1 MRSLRPDTERQ
12 KIEIRK
18 ETEKIREMKVRLS
31 HLEQQA
37 QRNAGNVSQSNNV
50 DVKVKSIPAGK
61 MEGEVQ
67 YIDLPTK
74 EEPNLKELVSQQ
86 HREVMCG
93 IKTLEAH
100 INRMQQKL
108 FCAKVPQ
115 EKKTGSKDV
124 ISKKGLTY
132 YLQLQFPNLI
142 KLSTLKRK
150 ETKGRSDSTKQ
161 TLKNI
166 EIKDLF
172 NRSSHIPK
180 SVKHELDFEN
190 SKHVKHHQNFQASKT
205 HEQKLDSQ
213 APDHDLETSEPVQ
226 SVCQNMFRSMELNS
240 DIISSDS
247 VKFRKISNSS
257 KSTELDFAKYVNL
270 VKSNVVVKPEISVKI
285 NEGKPTRLVQNVRTK
300 SHTPDEHNGT
310 PQLSKQTSYDDET
323 EITTAITQSQPLKTK
338 VKNLQPE
345 IGFQSM
351 TNQVSVVNVE
361 TKTMP
366 VKSEDHNMQ
375 LGIKMQQLEN
385 ENNFL
390 QSEIKPKLLKQDFPL
405 ENKSQALKQNY
416 YFSQSELKPQEIKKD
431 NLFQHPDVR
440 LKYKRIPPCSEI
452 KSLNIDTKPL
462 PLQYAI
468 FEVQPE
474 IKSQKQNTEEYIIKP
489 GRQLKGIYNF
499 CGVFCPNE
507 LDHITKLMS
516 LNALPV
522 QCCCNTYTNQTPE
535 ISVLNVE
542 TYSQYEES
550 KNGRGNHILD
560 ESKEDAKKGN
570 YQDGHSDEFKLDF
583 DKKVENV
590 GKMAVVSAGKSWES
604 ETGVKRQL
612 QDDKHIQVKERMFG
626 NQHKNETGER
636 KQRTRYKFDI
646 IQKQQ
651 SSCYKSEAVKEG
663 NCKSKIKACCDTN
676 EKRKRLGVPQMLEK
690 AKSPLDRMPPKND
703 NILTMKTPMSVRK
716 SKSLI
721 DNTLMYW
728 DGKQIP
734 VDADPKTNKQ
744 KPLEGSVA
752 LIPAKNNVFKFKG
765 KDLNQH
771 LQQSPGERN
780 RTLCHQ
786 QYVPIATASPLAKND
801 VSSHSPLTNN
811 NSLQMTYIN
820 PCINSL
826 EINNSIMNQ
835 DNAVETQTVVSKYNL
850 EHVQWKRHKL
860 RHTTDVRR
868 RLDKLQRQLGLEPGS
883 WSTWKPQ
890 PNPQL

>member
-1 MRSLRPDTERQ
+1 MPCIVGPYLHGMARPQVADRGVGLQIWREAANILNKQSRTSDKGWSSSLRLGEGLTTHHRKKQLVTNPYNKPRNGTDSLARPELYSPPDIIRNIKSRRLRWAGHVAHMGESRNAYRVMMEDEQELEREIKSINYDQLTSSSQWQTVDLLRKSVAGENLELLLEVEVTESVCASMAAVEEAPVATLVGDSNKANDSVEVTIEPLKSETTLSSYSQTCSRKQKSCSPEVPRPVSSPLIRRARQLDEKARWKPELAKKLRQSSAPGCAAEHTGTASENPTFIDIYDVVQMAATIRGTQELELKLRRFCPTPGTRRRRKMRSLRTDTERQ

-142 KLSTLKRK
+142 KLSTLKCK

-161 TLKNI
+161 TLKNV

-180 SVKHELDFEN
+180 SVKHELNFEN

-213 APDHDLETSEPVQ
+213 APDHDLENSEPVQ

-323 EITTAITQSQPLKTK
+323 E
-338 VKNLQPE
+338 
-345 IGFQSM
+345 
-351 TNQVSVVNVE
+351 
-361 TKTMP
+361 
-366 VKSEDHNMQ
+366 
-375 LGIKMQQLEN
+375 
-385 ENNFL
+385 
-390 QSEIKPKLLKQDFPL
+390 
-405 ENKSQALKQNY
+405 
-416 YFSQSELKPQEIKKD
+416 
-431 NLFQHPDVR
+431 
-440 LKYKRIPPCSEI
+440 
-452 KSLNIDTKPL
+452 
-462 PLQYAI
+462 
-468 FEVQPE
+468 
-474 IKSQKQNTEEYIIKP
+474 
-489 GRQLKGIYNF
+489 
-499 CGVFCPNE
+499 
-507 LDHITKLMS
+507 
-516 LNALPV
+516 
-522 QCCCNTYTNQTPE
+522 
-535 ISVLNVE
+535 
-542 TYSQYEES
+542 
-550 KNGRGNHILD
+550 
-560 ESKEDAKKGN
+560 
-570 YQDGHSDEFKLDF
+570 
-583 DKKVENV
+583 
-590 GKMAVVSAGKSWES
+590 
-604 ETGVKRQL
+604 
-612 QDDKHIQVKERMFG
+612 
-626 NQHKNETGER
+626 
-636 KQRTRYKFDI
+636 
-646 IQKQQ
+646 
-651 SSCYKSEAVKEG
+651 
-663 NCKSKIKACCDTN
+663 
-676 EKRKRLGVPQMLEK
+676 
-690 AKSPLDRMPPKND
+690 
-703 NILTMKTPMSVRK
+703 
-716 SKSLI
+716 
-721 DNTLMYW
+721 
-728 DGKQIP
+728 
-734 VDADPKTNKQ
+734 
-744 KPLEGSVA
+744 
-752 LIPAKNNVFKFKG
+752 
-765 KDLNQH
+765 
-771 LQQSPGERN
+771 
-780 RTLCHQ
+780 
-786 QYVPIATASPLAKND
+786 
-801 VSSHSPLTNN
+801 
-811 NSLQMTYIN
+811 
-820 PCINSL
+820 
-826 EINNSIMNQ
+826 
-835 DNAVETQTVVSKYNL
+835 
-850 EHVQWKRHKL
+850 
-860 RHTTDVRR
+860 
-868 RLDKLQRQLGLEPGS
+868 
-883 WSTWKPQ
+883 
-890 PNPQL
+890 